1 MPKHQNIRSNNLIS
15 HLSNFQKSER
25 GRDLIFYLS
34 KQKIKKKSNLIFLTS
49 KKIKNPTRYYEVTV
63 VRAQY
68 CTLLE
73 SLFINS
79 SSSKLTYNLLTLL
92 LTC

>member
-49 KKIKNPTRYYEVTV
+49 KKIKNHTRYYHNH
-63 VRAQY
+63 RH
-68 CTLLE
+68 
-73 SLFINS
+73 
-79 SSSKLTYNLLTLL
+79 LTSDATRSIE
-92 LTC
+92 

>member
-34 KQKIKKKSNLIFLTS
+34 KQKIKKRGLLSLYPATIMSF
-49 KKIKNPTRYYEVTV
+49 YFD
-63 VRAQY
+63 VRRM
-68 CTLLE
+68 
-73 SLFINS
+73 
-79 SSSKLTYNLLTLL
+79 
-92 LTC
+92 